1 VREELMLLR
10 KAQASEI
17 EAIIQSAFDRLLVIV
32 KSSDSN
38 RRRQEIDSAE
48 VVILILDLARPVLGE
63 QIFKAATNR
72 VSVTAALAAEAVGE
86 A

>member
-1 VREELMLLR
+1 MLLR

-17 EAIIQSAFDRLLVIV
+17 EAIIQSAFDRLLVIA